1 MRVLPQDQITA
12 DRFLYHGATVATRLL
27 RTTTTPFWTAWAAA
41 SSDVHIAVAHAG
53 DDDPL
58 GAIVNAGINKV
69 RRRLR

>member
-1 MRVLPQDQITA
+1 MGQCEEYPMATNLVSVPRRHAAAANNDHA
-12 DRFLYHGATVATRLL
+12 FLDHLG
-27 RTTTTPFWTAWAAA
+27 AA

>member
-1 MRVLPQDQITA
+1 M
-12 DRFLYHGATVATRLL
+12 ATNLVSVPR
-27 RTTTTPFWTAWAAA
+27 RHAAA
-41 SSDVHIAVAHAG
+41 ANNDHAFLDRLGRRLQRRSYCRCPWG